1 MFPLLN
7 LFQKNKMGFNP
18 FAIQSQMM
26 KHPMAGGG
34 QNFPFNMMKHSMA
47 GGGPQSFPFNMMG
60 GSGQSFP
67 FNMMKQ
73 NPMSGGAQSFPFNMM
88 GNQFPFNMANQ
99 NPSSTG
105 GANPSSGNNS
115 FPFNMLNQ
123 HPMGFP
129 FNYENQSIQEENPFT
144 NSFFQP
150 QQGQV
155 QQNPG
160 QPQQQ
165 VPPQFP
171 HSLIRDQSGKLDF
184 NKIGKG
190 VQSTLGL
197 VGQMGPMMKMF
208 SGFFR

>member
-1 MFPLLN
+1 MFPFSA
-7 LFQKNKMGFNP
+7 LFRKNQMGFNP

-26 KHPMAGGG
+26 KHPMAGG
-34 QNFPFNMMKHSMA
+34 QFPFNMMKQNPT
-47 GGGPQSFPFNMMG
+47 GGGGQSFPFSMMG

-73 NPMSGGAQSFPFNMM
+73 GPMGGGGQSFPFSMM
-88 GNQFPFNMANQ
+88 GNQFPFNMAKQ
-99 NPSSTG
+99 NPPSG
-105 GANPSSGNNS
+105 GGSNSPNMNSS

-123 HPMGFP
+123 NPMGFP
-129 FNYENQSIQEENPFT
+129 FNYENQPVQEENPFT

-150 QQGQV
+150 QQGQM

-160 QPQQQ
+160 QMQQQ
-165 VPPQFP
+165 APQFP

-184 NKIGKG
+184 NKIGNG

-197 VGQMGPMMKMF
+197 VGQMGPLMKMF
-208 SGFFR
+208 GGFFR